1 MATLGTTTYT
11 VDNLIVGDDYES
23 DDLYPVAS
31 GNTVTRGQVMKL
43 TSGKL
48 SPALTTET
56 AQFVMLADV
65 DASAA
70 DTKGAY
76 MVEGSTYEGAMNF
89 NTGTADEFR
98 EQLRMYG
105 IITRR

>member
-1 MATLGTTTYT
+1 MAVLGTTTYT

-23 DDLYPVAS
+23 DNYYPVAA
-31 GNTVTRGQVMKL
+31 GNTVKRGQVMKL
-43 TSGKL
+43 SSGKL

-56 AQFVMLADV
+56 AQFVMLEDV

-70 DTKGAY
+70 DTVGSY
-76 MVEGSTYEGAMNF
+76 MVEGSVYEGALDY
-89 NTGTADEFR
+89 NTGSADEFR

>member
-1 MATLGTTTYT
+1 MAELGTTTYT

-23 DDLYPVAS
+23 DNYYPVAS
-31 GNTVTRGQVMKL
+31 GNVVKRGQVMKL
-43 TSGKL
+43 DNGKL

-56 AQFVMLADV
+56 AQFVMLSDV

-70 DTKGAY
+70 DTVGVY
-76 MVEGSTYEGAMNF
+76 MVEGSVYEGAMDF
-89 NTGTADEFR
+89 NTGSADEFR
-98 EQLRMYG
+98 EQLRMYN